1 MEVEAPRSST
11 PPRRHPPPLPTKAE
25 VKTLKKQHK
34 KAPPPLDDLARQAF
48 KEVDTD
54 DSGAVSKTEALKYA
68 EDLGY
73 EVDAAYMDGA
83 WAAFDFDNSGELDE
97 QEFMHFLKVL
107 KNSGAGGAPGGY
119 EVTGSG
125 RLPGSRYSIS
135 EVEINDCATPA
146 QLKSLVAKNKDTG
159 RGGGGCCGCSK
170 ATLLSQWKYLE
181 GKELQGELE
190 GEFATRDALKEQ
202 QPSLEAYLGVKP
214 EDPKQAC
221 VDPLPQRQRRRQLV

>member
-1 MEVEAPRSST
+1 M
-11 PPRRHPPPLPTKAE
+11 
-25 VKTLKKQHK
+25 
-34 KAPPPLDDLARQAF
+34 
-48 KEVDTD
+48 
-54 DSGAVSKTEALKYA
+54 
-68 EDLGY
+68 
-73 EVDAAYMDGA
+73 
-83 WAAFDFDNSGELDE
+83 
-97 QEFMHFLKVL
+97 
-107 KNSGAGGAPGGY
+107 
-119 EVTGSG
+119 TGSG

-214 EDPKQAC
+214 EDPALAAPCHSNRMLLNEDGMVYGAALHAQLLQ
-221 VDPLPQRQRRRQLV
+221 LPPSTRVAIVQVGVRV